1 MCKRMKYQEIDFSKV
16 IAVSN
21 RHLTRLP
28 YLEQADRICS
38 FHPRAFL
45 LREKDLPPEEYL
57 RLAEEVKRIC
67 DRHHVTM
74 MAHFYPEAA
83 ERIGSRFLHLPLWKL
98 KELRRGSCE
107 APDEETNGVT
117 GEVRDDENR
126 VKTSGVPQNSTPQ
139 NPMPQKGGLKI
150 GVSVHSAEEAR
161 EAVRLGTSY
170 LTAGHIF
177 ATDCK
182 KGVPPRG
189 LEFLK
194 GICEL
199 APVPVYGIGGI
210 RLDPEQIR
218 EVLAQGAAGACI
230 MSQMM
235 RM

>member
-1 MCKRMKYQEIDFSKV
+1 MCKEVRYQDIDFSKV

-21 RHLTRLP
+21 RHLSRLP

-45 LREKDLPPEEYL
+45 LREKDLPPEEYM

-67 DRHHVTM
+67 DRYHVTLIS
-74 MAHFYPEAA
+74 HFYPEAA

-98 KELRRGSCE
+98 RELRM
-107 APDEETNGVT
+107 
-117 GEVRDDENR
+117 
-126 VKTSGVPQNSTPQ
+126 SGVPQ
-139 NPMPQKGGLKI
+139 NPMPQKSSLKI

-161 EAVRLGTSY
+161 EAVRMGASY
-170 LTAGHIF
+170 LTAGHVF

>member
-1 MCKRMKYQEIDFSKV
+1 MCEEMKYQEIDFSKV

-21 RHLTRLP
+21 RHLTRLS

-45 LREKDLPPEEYL
+45 LREKDLPLEDYL

-67 DRHHVTM
+67 DRHHVTLIP
-74 MAHFYPEAA
+74 HFYPEAA
-83 ERIGSRFLHLPLWKL
+83 ARIGTRFLHLPLWKL
-98 KELRRGSCE
+98 RELQQGAC
-107 APDEETNGVT
+107 EETGGKLDREYSIET
-117 GEVRDDENR
+117 AGETRNFL
-126 VKTSGVPQNSTPQ
+126 PQQ
-139 NPMPQKGGLKI
+139 I

-161 EAVRLGTSY
+161 EAVRLGASY
-170 LTAGHIF
+170 LTAGHVF

-194 GICEL
+194 EICEL

-235 RM
+235 RI

>member
-1 MCKRMKYQEIDFSKV
+1 MCEEMKYQEIDFSKV

-45 LREKDLPPEEYL
+45 LREKDLPLEDYL

-67 DRHHVTM
+67 DRHHVTLIP
-74 MAHFYPEAA
+74 HFYPEAA
-83 ERIGSRFLHLPLWKL
+83 EQIGSRLLHLPLWKL
-98 KELRRGSCE
+98 REQRASDKPEK
-107 APDEETNGVT
+107 A
-117 GEVRDDENR
+117 
-126 VKTSGVPQNSTPQ
+126 
-139 NPMPQKGGLKI
+139 MPHQSGLKI

-161 EAVRLGTSY
+161 EAVRLGASY
-170 LTAGHIF
+170 LTAGHVF

-194 GICEL
+194 EICEL

-235 RM
+235 RI

>member
-1 MCKRMKYQEIDFSKV
+1 MCKEMKYQEIDFSKV

-21 RHLTRLP
+21 RHLTRLS

-45 LREKDLPPEEYL
+45 LREKDLPLEDYL

-67 DRHHVTM
+67 DRHHVTLIP
-74 MAHFYPEAA
+74 HFYPEAA
-83 ERIGSRFLHLPLWKL
+83 EQIESRLLHLPLWKL
-98 KELRRGSCE
+98 RELQQGACE
-107 APDEETNGVT
+107 EPGGKQDREYSIETA
-117 GEVRDDENR
+117 GEARNLLP
-126 VKTSGVPQNSTPQ
+126 KQ
-139 NPMPQKGGLKI
+139 I

-161 EAVRLGTSY
+161 EAVRLGASY
-170 LTAGHIF
+170 LTAGHVF

-194 GICEL
+194 EICEL

-210 RLDPEQIR
+210 RLDTEQIR
-218 EVLAQGAAGACI
+218 EVLAQGAAGVCI

-235 RM
+235 RI

>member
-1 MCKRMKYQEIDFSKV
+1 MCEEMKYQEIDFSKV

-45 LREKDLPPEEYL
+45 LREKDLPLEDYL

-67 DRHHVTM
+67 DRHHVTLIS
-74 MAHFYPEAA
+74 HFYPEAA
-83 ERIGSRFLHLPLWKL
+83 ARIGTRFLHLPLWKL
-98 KELRRGSCE
+98 RELQQGDC
-107 APDEETNGVT
+107 EETGGKLDREYSIET
-117 GEVRDDENR
+117 AGEARNFL
-126 VKTSGVPQNSTPQ
+126 PQQ
-139 NPMPQKGGLKI
+139 I

-161 EAVRLGTSY
+161 EAVRLGASY
-170 LTAGHIF
+170 LTAGHVF

-194 GICEL
+194 EICEL

-210 RLDPEQIR
+210 RLDTEQIR

-235 RM
+235 RI